1 MKHLILDCGGV
12 LVYPRLGDW
21 QLPFGIVEVLG
32 RRAQDIH
39 SSRYL
44 LAQRQAAHW
53 LDESRLVGNVEEE
66 RQLRREY
73 LREIDVR
80 MDWHMTFQ
88 EIERLTD
95 DFTDNIR
102 RYGLFDDVDPWLKR
116 WQQRYSL
123 GILSDAMPSILV
135 FLRRF
140 GILER
145 FDAAVISTQVGAI
158 KPDARMYAAILKAL
172 KAEPGDCLFVD
183 DKAENLDGAVDAGMQ
198 AVQMARPA
206 FLPAVRW
213 DGPSVRGF
221 EELNTFMERQEAR
234 LDPVS
239 R

>member
-39 SSRYL
+39 TSRYL

-53 LDESRLVGNVEEE
+53 LDEARPVKDVAEE
-66 RQLRREY
+66 RGLRLEY
-73 LREIDVR
+73 IRAMDVR

-102 RYGLFDDVDPWLKR
+102 RYGLFDDADPWLKR

-123 GILSDAMPSILV
+123 GILSDAMPSIKV
-135 FLRRF
+135 FMKQY
-140 GILER
+140 GILDY
-145 FDAAVISTQVGAI
+145 FDAAVISTEVGAI
-158 KPDARMYAAILKAL
+158 KPDPKMYGAILQAL
-172 KAEPGDCLFVD
+172 GADARDCLFAD
-183 DKAENLDGAVDAGMQ
+183 DKPENLEGALAAGMR
-198 AVQMARPA
+198 AVQMARA
-206 FLPAVRW
+206 ETLPHVLW
-213 DGPSVRGF
+213 DGPVARDFAELDAFVR
-221 EELNTFMERQEAR
+221 A
-234 LDPVS
+234 
-239 R
+239 